1 MGRAVDLLHSTFR
14 RICNKPK
21 LLLNYEFVMNTF
33 QPLYHQLPEFHDYM
47 DYFKEQKEG
56 NVIGSSKLSDHVLV
70 IDKAM
75 S

>member
-1 MGRAVDLLHSTFR
+1 MLHSAFLKIYDKT
-14 RICNKPK
+14 KS
-21 LLLNYEFVMNTF
+21 LLDYEFVMNIF

-56 NVIGSSKLSDHVLV
+56 TVIGSSKLSDHVLV